1 MATKPDEHTGA
12 STTGGAASQP
22 TAQAKAPDKAP
33 VAASVATTRTP
44 EQREAMAAATIG
56 AQVILDYNGDGSIG
70 ARGGAGCDDRGKH
83 DGPRRAPDWARAG
96 PERPVRPA
104 DRRAVGAARSAGRAA
119 CGASRRRPRACPA
132 SRRACSPMP
141 TTSPISRLRRRSAGP
156 RRGGDARRAGGT
168 S

>member
-22 TAQAKAPDKAP
+22 AAQAKAPDKAP

-70 ARGGAGCDDRGKH
+70 ARGGAG
-83 DGPRRAPDWARAG
+83 ATI
-96 PERPVRPA
+96 EENT
-104 DRRAVGAARSAGRAA
+104 AARDAHLIGLGLDPNAPSGPPTGVPWEPPAPPAARHVAPAAAATRMSSLAAGLLTDADDVPDQPPPETLSGSA
-119 CGASRRRPRACPA
+119 
-132 SRRACSPMP
+132 
-141 TTSPISRLRRRSAGP
+141 
-156 RRGGDARRAGGT
+156 ARR
-168 S
+168 

>member
-22 TAQAKAPDKAP
+22 KADKAP

-70 ARGGAGCDDRGKH
+70 ARGGAGATIEENTMARDAHLIGLGLDPNAPS
-83 DGPRRAPDWARAG
+83 GPPTGVPWEPPAP
-96 PERPVRPA
+96 P
-104 DRRAVGAARSAGRAA
+104 AARHVAPAAAATRMSSLAAGLLTDADDLPEPPPPETLSGSA
-119 CGASRRRPRACPA
+119 
-132 SRRACSPMP
+132 
-141 TTSPISRLRRRSAGP
+141 
-156 RRGGDARRAGGT
+156 ARR
-168 S
+168 